1 MRILLLSTYPAVNPA
16 HGGQHRLSQIAKA
29 LEADGHSVE
38 FRGILG
44 SASYAD
50 TPGYLRF
57 PGTNALSRYLA
68 NPMLME
74 DWAIG
79 QYAADPA
86 GGFKQL
92 GKLCGDRYDAV
103 FCEQP
108 WLFEFAY
115 KQFSRKRRRP
125 LLIYGSQ
132 NVEHRLKYEIA
143 ESYLTAALA
152 EKYSLLV
159 EEVECFAARNSDL
172 NIVVSDND
180 KQWITSVSDTP
191 VVLAANG
198 VADRRAGIRDV
209 QRSNS
214 VATCRKF
221 ALYCASSHPPNI
233 QGFYDIFGNGIGCL
247 APDER
252 IVVAGGAGAQIVA
265 DSRFNRV
272 SGLSKKFVAAGE
284 VTESEL
290 SGLLAT
296 AHVLILP
303 ITRGGGTNLKT
314 AEALWSGRHVVG
326 TTIAMRGFEDF
337 CSTRGLVIADD
348 PSAFQK
354 AIREAMS
361 SPALQ
366 LEAAER
372 QQRSRVLWASTLKD
386 LTSALRKFETVT

>member
-16 HGGQHRLSQIAKA
+16 HGGQHRLNQIAKA
-29 LEADGHSVE
+29 LVTDGHSVE
-38 FRGILG
+38 LRGILG
-44 SASYAD
+44 SASYPA

-57 PGTNALSRYLA
+57 PGADALSRYLA

-92 GKLCGDRYDAV
+92 GQLCGDGYDAI

-108 WLFEFAY
+108 WLFEFAH
-115 KQFSRKRRRP
+115 KQFSSKRRRP
-125 LLIYGSQ
+125 HVIYGSQ
-132 NVEHRLKYEIA
+132 NVEHRLKFEIA
-143 ESYLTAALA
+143 ESYLTTAIAA
-152 EKYSLLV
+152 KYSSLV
-159 EEVECFAARNSDL
+159 EEVERFAGKNSDL
-172 NIVVSDND
+172 NVVVSETDR
-180 KQWITSVSDTP
+180 QWLESVSDTP

-198 VADRRAGIRDV
+198 VADRRAGVRDV
-209 QRSNS
+209 QRSSS

-252 IVVAGGAGAQIVA
+252 IVVAGGAGAQIVT
-265 DSRFNRV
+265 DSRFSRV
-272 SGLSKKFVAAGE
+272 SGLSKKLVAAGE

-296 AHVLILP
+296 AHVIILP

-314 AEALWSGRHVVG
+314 AEALWAGRHVVG

-337 CSTRGLVIADD
+337 CSTRGLVVADD

-354 AIREAMS
+354 AIRDAMRR
-361 SPALQ
+361 PALQ

-372 QQRSRVLWASTLKD
+372 QQRSRVLWSSTLRD
-386 LTSALRKFETVT
+386 LTGAFREFETVT

>member
-1 MRILLLSTYPAVNPA
+1 MRILILSTYPTVNPA

-38 FRGILG
+38 FRGVLG
-44 SASYAD
+44 SESYPA

-57 PGTNALSRYLA
+57 PGSNALSRYLP
-68 NPMLME
+68 NPRRME
-74 DWAIG
+74 YWAIG
-79 QYAADPA
+79 QYAADPT

-108 WLFEFAY
+108 WLFAFAY
-115 KQFSRKRRRP
+115 RQFSQKRRRP
-125 LLIYGSQ
+125 ILIYGSQ

-143 ESYLTAALA
+143 ESYLTQALA
-152 EKYSLLV
+152 EKYSSLV
-159 EEVECFAARNSDL
+159 EEAERFAATHSDL
-172 NIVVSDND
+172 NVVVSDND
-180 KQWITSVSDTP
+180 KQWITSISDAPT
-191 VVLAANG
+191 VLAANG

-252 IVVAGGAGAQIVA
+252 IVVAGGAGARIVA
-265 DSRFNRV
+265 DSKFNRV

-296 AHVLILP
+296 AHVIILP

-314 AEALWSGRHVVG
+314 AEALWAGRHIVG

-337 CSTRGLVIADD
+337 CSARGLTVADD

-354 AIREAMS
+354 AILAAMA

-372 QQRSRVLWASTLKD
+372 QERSRVLWASALKD
-386 LTSALRKFETVT
+386 LAGALRNFEAVA

>member
-29 LEADGHSVE
+29 LDADGHSVE

-44 SASYAD
+44 SASYGG

-57 PGTNALSRYLA
+57 PGTDALSRYLA

-86 GGFKQL
+86 GGFKPL
-92 GKLCGDRYDAV
+92 SKLCGDRYDAV

-108 WLFEFAY
+108 WLFQFAY
-115 KQFSRKRRRP
+115 KQFAQKRRRP

-132 NVEHRLKYEIA
+132 NVEHRLKYEIS

-152 EKYSLLV
+152 EKYSSLV
-159 EEVECFAARNSDL
+159 ENEECFAARNSDL
-172 NIVVSDND
+172 NVVVSDND
-180 KQWITSVSDTP
+180 KQWITSVSNTP
-191 VVLAANG
+191 VVLAPNG
-198 VADRRAGIRDV
+198 VADRRAGLRDV

-252 IVVAGGAGAQIVA
+252 IVVAGGAGAQIAA

-296 AHVLILP
+296 AHVIILP

-326 TTIAMRGFEDF
+326 TTISMRGFEDF
-337 CSTRGLVIADD
+337 SSTRGLVIADE

-361 SPALQ
+361 SPPLQ

-386 LTSALRKFETVT
+386 LIEALRDFETVT

>member
-1 MRILLLSTYPAVNPA
+1 MRILLLSTYPAVNPT

-29 LEADGHSVE
+29 LDANGHSVE
-38 FRGILG
+38 FRGVLG
-44 SASYAD
+44 SASYAP

-57 PGTNALSRYLA
+57 PGTEALSRYVP

-79 QYAADPA
+79 QYAADPT

-92 GKLCGDRYDAV
+92 SKLCGDRYDAV

-115 KQFSRKRRRP
+115 KQFSQKRRRP
-125 LLIYGSQ
+125 FLIYGSQ

-143 ESYLTAALA
+143 ESYLMPALA
-152 EKYSLLV
+152 EKYSSLV
-159 EEVECFAARNSDL
+159 EEVELFAARNSDL
-172 NIVVSDND
+172 NVVVSDDD
-180 KQWITSVSDTP
+180 KQWISSISDTP
-191 VVLAANG
+191 AVLAANG

-272 SGLSKKFVAAGE
+272 SGLSRKLVAAGE

-296 AHVLILP
+296 AHVIILP

-314 AEALWSGRHVVG
+314 AEALWAGRHVVG

-337 CSTRGLVIADD
+337 CSTRGLVVADD
-348 PSAFQK
+348 SSAFQK
-354 AIREAMS
+354 GILTAMR

-366 LEAAER
+366 LEATER
-372 QQRSRVLWASTLKD
+372 QQRSRVLWTSTLKG
-386 LTSALRKFETVT
+386 LVGALRNFEAVA